1 MVVLADRN
9 HLSRFTLK
17 NRAFQTLGMVCAK
30 RLASD
35 AVVASDKT
43 KGNDMTEETK
53 TATNF
58 GADVF
63 GEEAIRTYLSKD
75 TAKKLQATIREGKPL
90 DPSIAGEVAHGIR
103 HWAMDRGATHYTHW
117 FLPMTGSTAEK
128 HDAFLE
134 IKDGEPIMQFSGKNL
149 IVGEPDASSFPS
161 GGIRS
166 TFEARGYTAWDPT
179 SPAFIKRHSN
189 GATLCIPTAFC
200 AYTGESLDKKTP
212 LLRSMQALDKS
223 LKRLMTLFGRPEGHS
238 ACTLGAEQEY
248 FLVDKEFWKKR
259 PDLVLT
265 GRTLFG
271 APSAK
276 GQQLEDHYFG
286 TIPDRILSFMNDVER
301 ELWKLGIPAK
311 TRHNEVAPA
320 QFELAPQFEELNLAT
335 DHNMLVMDALRN
347 VAEKH
352 GLKCLLHEKPYA
364 GVNGSGKHNNWSVS
378 YGGKNLLDPG
388 RDPNDNALFL
398 TMLCAVIEAV
408 DRHAD
413 LLRASVAG
421 AGNDHRLGANEA
433 PPAVIS
439 IYVGDQLAEVLDRI
453 EKGRA
458 DKGKQAGTMKLG
470 SDVLPTIPKDA
481 TDRNRTSPFAFTGNK
496 FEFRAPGSSV
506 CCAGPMTVLNTIV
519 AEAVD
524 RIAGELEAAKVAGK
538 AKPGEHTAAF
548 HNALQKILQA
558 SLKEH
563 KRVVFN
569 GNGYEADW
577 PKEAE
582 KRGLPNAPDTP
593 SALAAL
599 TKKENA
605 RLFEKYGVMT
615 KRELESR
622 HEILLEEYA
631 KKIRIEGACARDI
644 ASEMILPAVK
654 AEYSET
660 VGAFM
665 QAEKCGISSGTTA
678 LKEEAVEIGAGL
690 DQLKADIKKLDE
702 ALGWMDASRSTAT
715 TDIIT
720 AMTALRAT
728 VDRLEHSVAED
739 KWPLP
744 KYRDMLFLY

>member
-1 MVVLADRN
+1 
-9 HLSRFTLK
+9 
-17 NRAFQTLGMVCAK
+17 
-30 RLASD
+30 
-35 AVVASDKT
+35 
-43 KGNDMTEETK
+43 MTEETK
-53 TATNF
+53 AATDF

-63 GEEAIRTYLSKD
+63 GDEAIRTYLSKE

-128 HDAFLE
+128 HDSFLE
-134 IKDGEPIMQFSGKNL
+134 IKDGEPIMLFSGKNL

-200 AYTGESLDKKTP
+200 AYTGEALDKKTP

-223 LKRLMTLFGRPEGHS
+223 LKRLMKLFGRPEAHTG
-238 ACTLGAEQEY
+238 CTLGAEQEY
-248 FLVDKEFWKKR
+248 FLIDKKYWERR

-286 TIPDRILSFMNDVER
+286 TIPDRVLSFMNDVER

-320 QFELAPQFEELNLAT
+320 QFELAPQFEELNLAS
-335 DHNMLVMDALRN
+335 DHNMLVMDTLRN

-352 GLKCLLHEKPYA
+352 GFKCLLHEKPYA

-388 RDPNDNALFL
+388 SDPHENALFL
-398 TMLCAVIEAV
+398 TVLCAIIEAV

-421 AGNDHRLGANEA
+421 VGNDHRLGANEA

-439 IYVGDQLAEVLDRI
+439 IYLGDQLAEVVDRI
-453 EKGRA
+453 ERGVGGKTKKA
-458 DKGKQAGTMKLG
+458 DTLQIGVDT
-470 SDVLPTIPKDA
+470 LPPLPKDA

-506 CCAGPMTVLNTIV
+506 CCSGPMTVLNTIV

-524 RIAGELEAAKVAGK
+524 RIAGELESAKVAGR

-558 SLKEH
+558 SLREH

-569 GNGYEADW
+569 GNGYEAEW
-577 PKEAE
+577 PEEAAR
-582 KRGLPNAPDTP
+582 RGLPNAPDTT
-593 SALAAL
+593 SALVALANPKNAA
-599 TKKENA
+599 
-605 RLFEKYGVMT
+605 LFEKYGVMT
-615 KRELESR
+615 RRELASR
-622 HEILLEEYA
+622 HEIFLEEYS
-631 KKIRIEGACARDI
+631 KKVRIEGACARDI
-644 ASEMILPAVK
+644 ASELVFPAVK
-654 AEYSET
+654 AEYLET
-660 VGAFM
+660 MDAFGK
-665 QAEKCGISSGTTA
+665 AEKAGVSSGTTA
-678 LKEEAVEIGAGL
+678 LRENAVELGSGL
-690 DQLKADIKKLDE
+690 D
-702 ALGWMDASRSTAT
+702 ALRTGIVELERVLGGNDDAAILSAMQSLRTTVDSLERRVSASR
-715 TDIIT
+715 
-720 AMTALRAT
+720 
-728 VDRLEHSVAED
+728 
-739 KWPLP
+739 WPLP